1 MWNSGVEHG
10 QMGVMEQQAHVPYL
24 GMVAGAWSSGT
35 GYGSAEHG
43 MGNGT
48 TLHRALGMEEFNGFV
63 KGVPWVTEVARSL
76 VSLNIGPSFRSAP

>member
-1 MWNSGVEHG
+1 MWNSGAEDG

-24 GMVAGAWSSGT
+24 GLVAGAWSSGT

-48 TLHRALGMEEFNGFV
+48 ALHRALGMEEFNGFV
-63 KGVPWVTEVARSL
+63 KGVPWVTEVPRQL
-76 VSLNIGPSFRSAP
+76 WC